1 MKKIRF
7 RRRIYNFI
15 ITDHAKVRMKMR
27 GINEFALREV
37 IEMGVFKLKARK
49 NKFWVFK
56 EIENRKD
63 NLICASISV
72 EPPNLIVITTLI
84 NWRPK

>member
-1 MKKIRF
+1 MPDQPIF
-7 RRRIYNFI
+7 FN
-15 ITDHAKVRMKMR
+15 
-27 GINEFALREV
+27 NEFALREV

-63 NLICASISV
+63 NLICASISI
-72 EPPNLIVITTLI
+72 EN
-84 NWRPK
+84 PKGFNYICKVLSSQDGNQIGSL

>member
-1 MKKIRF
+1 
-7 RRRIYNFI
+7 
-15 ITDHAKVRMKMR
+15 MR
-27 GINEFALREV
+27 GIDEFALQEI
-37 IEMGVFKLKARK
+37 IETGVVKPKARK

-56 EIENRKD
+56 EMEGRKD

-72 EPPNLIVITTLI
+72 ETSNLIVITTLI